1 MAYKF
6 DSDFGETRQMP
17 YVEPQNSTSYN
28 QWNDFGKEYTSDNNA
43 HDYEGAETWK
53 YGEGKYDYIAN
64 EPGYGNDG
72 YEIISSSQKPPWV
85 HYFVID
91 NIKYVIAMVV
101 FYFLFTSK
109 LDSLGIV
116 GAEYLEVKGEMI
128 ACFVC
133 LSIALFIKS
142 LWRLNKMR

>member
-1 MAYKF
+1 M
-6 DSDFGETRQMP
+6 G
-17 YVEPQNSTSYN
+17 
-28 QWNDFGKEYTSDNNA
+28 
-43 HDYEGAETWK
+43 
-53 YGEGKYDYIAN
+53 
-64 EPGYGNDG
+64 
-72 YEIISSSQKPPWV
+72 
-85 HYFVID
+85 YFVID

-116 GAEYLEVKGEMI
+116 GVEYTEVKGEMI

>member
-1 MAYKF
+1 
-6 DSDFGETRQMP
+6 
-17 YVEPQNSTSYN
+17 
-28 QWNDFGKEYTSDNNA
+28 
-43 HDYEGAETWK
+43 
-53 YGEGKYDYIAN
+53 
-64 EPGYGNDG
+64 
-72 YEIISSSQKPPWV
+72 
-85 HYFVID
+85 
-91 NIKYVIAMVV
+91 MVV